1 MLSRL
6 HIGNYVLIDSLDI
19 HFPGGLSIITGR
31 TGAGKSILLGALSL
45 VLGGKAGAE
54 LIGAHGDG
62 CVVEAEFDVRDDSP
76 LRAFFEEN
84 DLEWNGGHIT
94 VRRVLHASGRSRC
107 FIDDLPVQQGVLAE
121 LSSFLV
127 DIHSQHQ
134 TRLLTDAAWQLEALD
149 RYAGSAALA
158 EEVRALW
165 KQAGTLRK
173 SLVAVREQK
182 ARMAELQEFNQARLD
197 RLVRAALVPGE
208 VESLEA
214 EQKRISHAEAIKEG
228 LYTAE
233 SRLSPPDGGGVI
245 AMLKEAEKS
254 LQHVSGYVPEA
265 EELSGRLA
273 SSRVELDDIL
283 STLSRLGSD
292 VEVSPERLQQV
303 EDRLSVLYTLM
314 KLHNVTDVDGLI
326 AVRDRLAGELSESE
340 SLDDREISLQADLD
354 AAEKAYA
361 DACDRLSR
369 TRQGAAEGFSKAVSD
384 QLRFMELEKASFRV
398 EVSPVQPGPSG
409 TDTVRYLFSADGVRE
424 AEVSKAAS
432 GGELSRI
439 MLSLK
444 AMMARYAEMPTM
456 IFDEI
461 DTGVSGSAADKMGSV
476 ICSMGKDMQ
485 VLAIT
490 HLPQVAAKG
499 DSHYLVTKK
508 ENPATG
514 ESVTEISEIAGED
527 RLLELARMLSGS
539 SLSEAAVRNAAEL
552 LKAQD

>member
-6 HIGNYVLIDSLDI
+6 HIENYVLIDSLDI

-54 LIGAHGDG
+54 LIGSHGDG
-62 CVVEAEFDVRDDSP
+62 CVVEADFDVRDDSP

-94 VRRVLHASGRSRC
+94 IRRVLHASGRSRC

-121 LSSFLV
+121 LSASLI

-149 RYAGSAALA
+149 RYAGNAALA
-158 EEVRALW
+158 GEVRSLW
-165 KQAGTLRK
+165 KQAGALRK
-173 SLVAVREQK
+173 ELASVREQK
-182 ARMAELQEFNQARLD
+182 ARMAEMQEFNQARLD

-208 VESLEA
+208 VEALEA
-214 EQKRISHAEAIKEG
+214 EQKRLSHAEAIKEG

-233 SRLSPPDGGGVI
+233 SRLSPAEGGGVI
-245 AMLKEAEKS
+245 TMLKEAERS

-265 EELSGRLA
+265 GELSDRMA
-273 SSRVELDDIL
+273 STRVELDDIL
-283 STLSRLGSD
+283 STLSALSD
-292 VEVSPERLQQV
+292 DIEIAPERLQQV
-303 EDRLSVLYTLM
+303 EDRLSTLYTLM
-314 KLHNVTDVDGLI
+314 KLHNVPDVEALI
-326 AVRDRLAGELSESE
+326 AVRDRLSETLSEGE
-340 SLDDREISLQADLD
+340 SLDDRESSLTAALD

-361 DACDRLSR
+361 DESGRLSR
-369 TRQGAAEGFSKAVSD
+369 SRQAAAGGFSEAVSD

-398 EVSPVQPGPSG
+398 DVSSAQPGPSG
-409 TDTVRYLFSADGVRE
+409 ADTVRFLFSADGFRE
-424 AEVSKAAS
+424 AEVSRAAS

-499 DSHYLVTKK
+499 DAHFLVTRT
-508 ENPATG
+508 EDPATG
-514 ESVTEISEIAGED
+514 ESVTGISLLSDDE
-527 RLLELARMLSGS
+527 RLLEVARMLSGS
-539 SLSEAAVRNAAEL
+539 SLTGAAVQNAAEL
-552 LKAQD
+552 LKARA

>member
-6 HIGNYVLIDSLDI
+6 HIENYVLIDSLDI

-54 LIGAHGDG
+54 LIGVHGDG
-62 CVVEAEFDVRDDSP
+62 CVVEADFDVRDDSP
-76 LRAFFEEN
+76 LKAYFEEN
-84 DLEWNGGHIT
+84 DLEWNGGHFT

-107 FIDDLPVQQGVLAE
+107 FIDDLPVHQGVLAE
-121 LSSFLV
+121 LSSSLV

-134 TRLLTDAAWQLEALD
+134 TRLLTDPAWQLEALD
-149 RYAGSAALA
+149 HYAGSAALA
-158 EEVRALW
+158 QEVRSLW

-173 SLVAVREQK
+173 ELSSLREQQ
-182 ARMAELQEFNQARLD
+182 ARMAEMREFNQARLD

-208 VESLEA
+208 VEALEA
-214 EQKRISHAEAIKEG
+214 EQKKLSHAETIKEG
-228 LYTAE
+228 LYMAE
-233 SRLSPPDGGGVI
+233 SRLSPAEGGGI
-245 AMLKEAEKS
+245 ISMLKEAEKS

-265 EELSGRLA
+265 EDLSGRMA
-273 SSRVELDDIL
+273 SARVELDDIL
-283 STLSRLGSD
+283 STLSALSED
-292 VEVSPERLQQV
+292 IAVAPDRLQQV
-303 EDRLSVLYTLM
+303 EERLSTLYTLM
-314 KLHNVTDVDGLI
+314 KLHNVTDADGLL
-326 AVRDRLAGELSESE
+326 AVRDRLSEELSESE
-340 SLDDREISLQADLD
+340 SFDERASALTARL
-354 AAEKAYA
+354 AAGEKAYSE
-361 DACDRLSR
+361 ACDRLSKAR
-369 TRQGAAEGFSKAVSD
+369 RAAAEGFSAAVSD
-384 QLRFMELEKASFRV
+384 RLRFMELEKATFRV
-398 EVSPVQPGPSG
+398 EVTPAQPGPSG
-409 TDTVRYLFSADGVRE
+409 ADAVRFLFSADGLRE

-476 ICSMGKDMQ
+476 ICSMGVDMQ

-499 DSHYLVTKK
+499 DAHYLVTKTDD
-508 ENPATG
+508 PATG
-514 ESVTEISEIAGED
+514 ESVTGISLLSED
-527 RLLELARMLSGS
+527 GRILEVARMLSGS
-539 SLSEAAVRNAAEL
+539 SLTEAAVKNAAEL
-552 LKAQD
+552 LKARA